1 MSSLSLADYCEVN
14 WNAEFVH
21 AYEAAETRK
30 RQQEQRQSYWQD
42 HGHGPFG
49 GTAQDPREFFQQV
62 RGRGSAWLYDLR
74 FGGRLWVEGAL
85 SGCCAAA
92 AMRAALL
99 HQKHLFVVKNWS

>member
-1 MSSLSLADYCEVN
+1 MLLADYCEVN

-49 GTAQDPREFFQQV
+49 GAAQDPREFFQQV
-62 RGRGSAWLYDLR
+62 RT
-74 FGGRLWVEGAL
+74 FGFGV
-85 SGCCAAA
+85 
-92 AMRAALL
+92 
-99 HQKHLFVVKNWS
+99 